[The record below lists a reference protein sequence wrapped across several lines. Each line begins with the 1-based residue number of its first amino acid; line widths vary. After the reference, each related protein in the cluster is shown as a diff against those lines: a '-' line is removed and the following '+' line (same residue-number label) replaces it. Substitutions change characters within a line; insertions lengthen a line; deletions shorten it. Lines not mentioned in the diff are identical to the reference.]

1 MAKIAWV
8 DEALQRWAAVVVG
21 GADGSGFPT
30 MSVLH
35 QDWSPPAPGQTP
47 TMKVVRGT
55 GDARRTHHAISMLT
69 QRQRNTVVIH
79 YCRRLNLVEQGI
91 VLGCEADTVTKRLGE
106 IHRALARTLADADG

>member
-35 QDWSPPAPGQTP
+35 EDWSPPSPGQTP
-47 TMKVVRGT
+47 TMKVASGSKDV
-55 GDARRTHHAISMLT
+55 ARTHAAIALLT
-69 QRQRNTVVIH
+69 VRARNTVVVH
-79 YCRRLNLVEQGI
+79 YCKRMSLEEQGEE
-91 VLGCEADTVTKRLGE
+91 LGCQAETVTKRIDT
-106 IHRALARTLADADG
+106 IHRELARVLDAK

>member
-35 QDWSPPAPGQTP
+35 EDWSPPSPGQTP
-47 TMKVVRGT
+47 TMKVSTGT
-55 GDARRTHHAISMLT
+55 ADVRRTHAALGLLT
-69 QRQRNTVVIH
+69 VRARNTVVVH
-79 YCRRLNLVEQGI
+79 YCKRLSIAEQAVE
-91 VLGCEADTVTKRLGE
+91 LGCQPDTVKDRVE
-106 IHRALARTLADADG
+106 RIHRHLAGMLDAK